1 MKLNMNHSYAPV
13 FGIEVYWRDSFVLDV
28 AKAWRII
35 AALTPQERAA
45 RLETVKLTPGLRHKI
60 DTHRIDIVRALQATL
75 TVPVLV
81 ATGINERDGSRWSEV
96 VDGYHRLY
104 RAQQLGK
111 RSLPGF
117 RLTIEETQACIQKGG
132 K

>member
-1 MKLNMNHSYAPV
+1 MKPNMNHSYAPV
-13 FGIEVYWRDSFVLDV
+13 FGIEVYRRNDFAVDV

-60 DTHRIDIVRALQATL
+60 DTHYIDTVKALTATL

-81 ATGINERDGSRWSEV
+81 ATGVNHDGSKWSEV
-96 VDGYHRLY
+96 VDGYHRLF

-117 RLTIEETQACIQKGG
+117 RLTLEETQACTLR
-132 K
+132 